1 MTKKKT
7 VKELNEDFIVL
18 EKRVNEMEKR
28 AKVLE
33 FLEDVNL
40 KELNEKLEIL
50 NFVKDDSKM
59 IEIEKKVNHN
69 ESTLKDI
76 LSKNK
81 VTTAIEDLADNKDFS
96 VALVINCL
104 KRNQI

>member
-1 MTKKKT
+1 
-7 VKELNEDFIVL
+7 
-18 EKRVNEMEKR
+18 MEKR

-59 IEIEKKVNHN
+59 IEIEKKVNQN
-69 ESTLKDI
+69 ESTLKGPTQG
-76 LSKNK
+76 NK
-81 VTTAIEDLADNKDFS
+81 IINISFS
-96 VALVINCL
+96 
-104 KRNQI
+104 